1 MSSQSNRPTFEDP
14 ELQRG
19 IMELRAVDNFTNLG
33 YLALEYG
40 TLAVILAC
48 AIGFA
53 EYRSGWGVSW
63 AWNVPVFTLA
73 IILIGGIQ
81 HRLAGLGHESSHYS
95 FMKNR
100 FLNDFVPDLFCMF
113 PIFTSIHFYR
123 LFHMAHHQY
132 TNDPERDSDILNLG
146 RSKRVDEFPMSRER
160 FIAVIYFCM
169 ITAPIQFVK
178 YQFDYINVNVLGR
191 GKNIYVDKMTK
202 EDSGRAKV
210 RIGTI
215 LGFGY
220 VIGFNLSAVLLSKLG
235 HADWIIPAGVLG
247 LVAVSATVYSIPES
261 WLFRSPFRQSY
272 SARFASVMR
281 IGFYTAALLV
291 LSHLRIATAG
301 RSSLYF
307 LLLWLVPMSTS
318 FMFYMFLRDVY
329 QHSNADAGRLTNS
342 RVFYADRFTRWAV
355 FVYGQDMHIP
365 HHLFPAV
372 PHYRLGALHGLLKDR
387 HDDYRD
393 QVVECHGTFNDAQGR
408 STILDVLTTPN
419 LATSAAPSPG
429 VGLHSIPAR
438 VEA

>member
-1 MSSQSNRPTFEDP
+1 MSARSKRPTFEDP

-19 IMELRAVDNFTNLG
+19 IMELRAVDNHTNLG
-33 YLALEYG
+33 YVALEYA
-40 TLAVILAC
+40 TLALILTL

-53 EYRSGWGVSW
+53 ESRAAWGLAW

-73 IILIGGIQ
+73 IIFIGGVQ

-100 FLNDFVPDLFCMF
+100 FLNDLVPDLLCMF
-113 PIFTSIHFYR
+113 PIFTTIHFYR
-123 LFHMAHHQY
+123 LFHMAHHQF

-146 RSKRVDEFPMSRER
+146 QSKRFDEFPMSRQR
-160 FIAVIYFCM
+160 FIAVVYFCM
-169 ITAPIQFVK
+169 ITAPIRFLK
-178 YQFDYINVNVLGR
+178 YQFAYINVNVLGR
-191 GKNIYVDKMTK
+191 GRNVYIDKA
-202 EDSGRAKV
+202 DRSGAATARI

-220 VIGFNLSAVLLSKLG
+220 VLAYNAATFALVMMD
-235 HADWIIPAGVLG
+235 HADWIIPLGVLG
-247 LVAVSATVYSIPES
+247 LVVVAIAAYTIPES

-272 SARFASVMR
+272 SARFASVVR
-281 IGFYTAALLV
+281 IGYYTVALMI
-291 LSHLRIATAG
+291 LSRLRIETAG

-307 LLLWLVPMSTS
+307 MLLWVVPMGTS

-342 RVFYADRFTRWAV
+342 RVFYTDWFTRWSV

-372 PHYRLGALHGLLKDR
+372 PHYRLGALHGLLKER
-387 HDDYRD
+387 HEGYREH
-393 QVVECHGTFNDAQGR
+393 VVECHGTFHGDADR
-408 STILDVLTTPN
+408 PAILDVLTTPN
-419 LATSAAPSPG
+419 LEASAAAASI
-429 VGLHSIPAR
+429 GLQSIPPRAK
-438 VEA
+438 V

>member
-1 MSSQSNRPTFEDP
+1 
-14 ELQRG
+14 
-19 IMELRAVDNFTNLG
+19 MELRAVDNFTNLG

-100 FLNDFVPDLFCMF
+100 FLNDLVPDLFCMF

-191 GKNIYVDKMTK
+191 GKNVYVDKMTN

-220 VIGFNLSAVLLSKLG
+220 VIGFNLSTVLLSKLG

-247 LVAVSATVYSIPES
+247 FVAVAATVYSIPES

-272 SARFASVMR
+272 SGSRS
-281 IGFYTAALLV
+281 
-291 LSHLRIATAG
+291 ATIS
-301 RSSLYF
+301 RRCWKTPSS
-307 LLLWLVPMSTS
+307 
-318 FMFYMFLRDVY
+318 
-329 QHSNADAGRLTNS
+329 
-342 RVFYADRFTRWAV
+342 
-355 FVYGQDMHIP
+355 
-365 HHLFPAV
+365 
-372 PHYRLGALHGLLKDR
+372 
-387 HDDYRD
+387 
-393 QVVECHGTFNDAQGR
+393 
-408 STILDVLTTPN
+408 
-419 LATSAAPSPG
+419 SPG
-429 VGLHSIPAR
+429 P
-438 VEA
+438 